1 MFILKAQQVK
11 PCLLHATKKGKTV
24 TLNGVVYRRWLFVE
38 GESFT
43 HQETAKAFKRVQAV
57 LEEQKQIPLLLDDGL
72 GITLYYYQRPL
83 DPDKDIK
90 NSPYRRDETGLA
102 LEKALNLSLF
112 SSMADF
118 VSLAAS

>member
-1 MFILKAQQVK
+1 MFILKAKQVK
-11 PCLLHATKKGKTV
+11 PCRLHVTNNGKTV

-43 HQETAKAFKRVQAV
+43 HRETDKAFRRVQAV
-57 LEEQKQIPLLLDDGL
+57 LEEQKQIPILLDDGL

-83 DPDKDIK
+83 DVDKDII

-112 SSMADF
+112 SSMADVF
-118 VSLAAS
+118 AWAAS